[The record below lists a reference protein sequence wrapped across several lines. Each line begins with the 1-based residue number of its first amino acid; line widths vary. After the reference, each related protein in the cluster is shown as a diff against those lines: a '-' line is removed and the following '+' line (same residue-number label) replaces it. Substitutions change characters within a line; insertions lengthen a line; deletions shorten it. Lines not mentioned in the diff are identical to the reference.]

1 MYRIN
6 YVQYSKC
13 LPCTK
18 NVISRLPF
26 GSQKSFT
33 THFSPDTYRK
43 KAQYLL
49 CHKNLVKGNKTT
61 NN

>member
-1 MYRIN
+1 MPPMH
-6 YVQYSKC
+6 Q
-13 LPCTK
+13 

-26 GSQKSFT
+26 ASQKSFT

-43 KAQYLL
+43 KTQYLL
-49 CHKNLVKGNKTT
+49 CHKNLMKGNKTA